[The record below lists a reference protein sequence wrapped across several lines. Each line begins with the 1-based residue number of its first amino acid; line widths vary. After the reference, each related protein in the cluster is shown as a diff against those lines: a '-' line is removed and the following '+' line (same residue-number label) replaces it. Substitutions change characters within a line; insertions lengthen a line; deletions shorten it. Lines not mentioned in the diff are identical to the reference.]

1 MKPASFNYHVP
12 SSIDEAVRLLS
23 QYSDAEGRIIAGGQS
38 LVPTMAFRL
47 ARPAHLIDI
56 SGISALDKI
65 TQEEDRLIIGAG
77 VRHSAFHKPVCD
89 GPLGALLTE
98 VVQHIAHLPIRTRG
112 TFCGALAHADPAS
125 EWCALAVTLDA
136 TLVAKSTDGERQIP
150 ASSFFETV
158 MTTTLVENE
167 LLTEAQ
173 LPMLPNN
180 SRFGFEEF
188 SRRAG
193 DYALTMALVVWE
205 DEGGKISNARIGL
218 GGVEDRPRRIIE
230 AEEILNGNI
239 PSDDVFRAAAEA
251 AASDVDPME
260 DHATSAGYRR
270 DLVKALTRRAMEKAV
285 K

>member
-1 MKPASFNYHVP
+1 MKPANFEYHAP
-12 SSIDEAVRLLS
+12 TSIDEAVNLLS
-23 QYSDAEGRIIAGGQS
+23 QFSDADGRIIAGGQS

-56 SGISALDKI
+56 TGISALDKI
-65 TQEEDRLIIGAG
+65 SQEEDKLVIGAG
-77 VRHSAFHKPVCD
+77 VRHAAFHKPVCD
-89 GPLGALLTE
+89 GPLGLMLAE

-136 TLVAKSTDGERQIP
+136 TLVAKSAERERQVS
-150 ASSFFETV
+150 ASSFFETI
-158 MTTTLVENE
+158 MTTTLEENE
-167 LLTEAQ
+167 LLTEAR
-173 LPMLPNN
+173 LPILPNN
-180 SRFGFEEF
+180 THFGFEEF

-205 DEGGKISNARIGL
+205 DEGGKISNTRIGL

-230 AEEILNGNI
+230 AEEILNGNT
-239 PSDDVFRAAAEA
+239 PSDDIFRSAADA
-251 AASDVDPME
+251 AASVVDPME

>member
-1 MKPASFNYHVP
+1 MKPANFEYHAP
-12 SSIDEAVRLLS
+12 TSIDEAVNLLS
-23 QYSDAEGRIIAGGQS
+23 QFSDADGRIIAGGQS

-56 SGISALDKI
+56 TGISALDKI
-65 TQEEDRLIIGAG
+65 SQEEDKLVIGAG
-77 VRHSAFHKPVCD
+77 VRHAAFHKPVCD
-89 GPLGALLTE
+89 GPLGLMLAE

-136 TLVAKSTDGERQIP
+136 TLVAKSAERERQVS
-150 ASSFFETV
+150 ASSFFETI
-158 MTTTLVENE
+158 MTTTLEENE
-167 LLTEAQ
+167 LLTEAR
-173 LPMLPNN
+173 LPILPNN
-180 SRFGFEEF
+180 THFGFEEF

-230 AEEILNGNI
+230 AEEILNGNA
-239 PSDDVFRAAAEA
+239 PSDDIVRSAAEA
-251 AASDVDPME
+251 AASVVDPME

>member
-1 MKPASFNYHVP
+1 MKPASFNYHAP
-12 SSIDEAVRLLS
+12 TSIEEAVNLIS
-23 QYSDAEGRIIAGGQS
+23 QFSDADGRIIAGGQS

-56 SGISALDKI
+56 TGISALDKI
-65 TQEEDRLIIGAG
+65 SQEEDKLIIGAG
-77 VRHSAFHKPVCD
+77 VRHAAFHKPVCD
-89 GPLGALLTE
+89 GPLGVMLAE

-136 TLVAKSTDGERQIP
+136 TLVAKSAEGERQVM

-158 MTTTLVENE
+158 MTTTLKENE
-167 LLTEAQ
+167 LLTEAR
-173 LPMLPNN
+173 LPILPKNTH
-180 SRFGFEEF
+180 FGFEEF

-205 DEGGKISNARIGL
+205 DEEGKISNARIGL
-218 GGVEDRPRRIIE
+218 GGVEDRPRRINE
-230 AEEILNGNI
+230 AEEILNGNV
-239 PSDDVFRAAAEA
+239 PSDDIFRSAAEA
-251 AASDVDPME
+251 AAKVVDPME

>member
-1 MKPASFNYHVP
+1 MTANFEYHAP
-12 SSIDEAVRLLS
+12 TSIDEAVNLLS
-23 QYSDAEGRIIAGGQS
+23 QFSDSDGRIIAGGQS

-56 SGISALDKI
+56 TGISALDKI
-65 TQEEDRLIIGAG
+65 SQEEDKLIIGAG
-77 VRHSAFHKPVCD
+77 VRHAAFHKPVCD
-89 GPLGALLTE
+89 GPLGLMLAE

-136 TLVAKSTDGERQIP
+136 TLMAKSAERENVS

-158 MTTTLVENE
+158 MTTTLEENE

-173 LPMLPNN
+173 LPILPNN
-180 SRFGFEEF
+180 THFGFEEF

-230 AEEILNGNI
+230 AEEILNGNLL
-239 PSDDVFRAAAEA
+239 
-251 AASDVDPME
+251 PMIF
-260 DHATSAGYRR
+260 SVSG
-270 DLVKALTRRAMEKAV
+270 
-285 K
+285 

>member
-1 MKPASFNYHVP
+1 MKPASFEYHAP
-12 SSIDEAVRLLS
+12 TSIDEAVNLLS
-23 QYSDAEGRIIAGGQS
+23 KFSDADGRIIAGGQS

-56 SGISALDKI
+56 TGISALDKI
-65 TQEEDRLIIGAG
+65 SLGKDKLIIGAG
-77 VRHSAFHKPVCD
+77 VRHAAFHKPVCD
-89 GPLGALLTE
+89 GPLGVMLAE

-136 TLVAKSTDGERQIP
+136 TLVAKSAEGERQVS

-158 MTTTLVENE
+158 MTTTLEENE

-173 LPMLPNN
+173 LPILPNN
-180 SRFGFEEF
+180 THFGFEEF

-230 AEEILNGNI
+230 AEEILNGNA
-239 PSDDVFRAAAEA
+239 PSDDIFRSAAEA
-251 AASDVDPME
+251 AASEVDPME